1 MSVRTLVS
9 PEELLRASMQGDRK
23 SQELL
28 YKQFYGFAMGVC
40 LRYTQSKDEAVEVV
54 NDGFLKVFTK
64 GEQYDANY
72 PFKAW
77 LKRIMV
83 NTALDYYRKN
93 QKHYYHEN
101 IEDAYEVSSQESNAI
116 SHLSYEELMEL
127 VQKLPPSYRMVF
139 SLFAIDGYSHDEISK
154 KLGISEGTSKSNL
167 SRARDA
173 LKAMLARI
181 K

>member
-1 MSVRTLVS
+1 
-9 PEELLRASMQGDRK
+9 MQGDRK

-40 LRYTQSKDEAVEVV
+40 LRYTQTRDEALEVV

-64 GEQYDANY
+64 GEQFDSNY
-72 PFKAW
+72 SFKAW

-101 IEDAYEVSSQESNAI
+101 IEDAHEVSISEANPISN
-116 SHLSYEELMEL
+116 LSYEELIDL
-127 VQKLPPSYRMVF
+127 VNKLPPSYRMVF
-139 SLFAIDGYSHDEISK
+139 SLFAIDGYSHEEIGK
-154 KLGISEGTSKSNL
+154 QLGISEGTSKSNL

-173 LKAMLARI
+173 LRAMLAKVR
-181 K
+181 

>member
-1 MSVRTLVS
+1 MSIRTLVS
-9 PEELLRASMQGDRK
+9 PEELLRASVQGDRK

-28 YKQFYGFAMGVC
+28 YKQFFGFAMSIC
-40 LRYTQSKDEAVEVV
+40 MRYTNSKDEALEVV

-83 NTALDYYRKN
+83 NTALDYYRKY

-101 IEDAYEVSSQESNAI
+101 IEYAHEVSSQEAIPISN
-116 SHLSYEELMEL
+116 LSYEELMEL
-127 VQKLPPSYRMVF
+127 VKKLPPSYRMVF
-139 SLFAIDGYSHDEISK
+139 SLFAIEGYNHDEIAK
-154 KLGISEGTSKSNL
+154 QLGISEGTSKSNL

-173 LKAMLARI
+173 LRAMLARI